1 MVTENMVVLPETFN
15 WLTTVE
21 TKGLNRSKTGYVL
34 NFSTRLPQ
42 SRYPTT
48 VYISPDQL
56 VYPQEDGQDA
66 VVRHAQVVPDKDNP
80 GKTLIE
86 ESYSNIVEE
95 GDTVYVQIHRGNLK
109 KNEDDTYKNPD
120 FCSSYFWDLESISPG
135 EGTPLVQATL
145 NTPRQQVNSPGSAN
159 GTGSSVD
166 VGQNPTFE
174 VRGDIKGHCEK
185 IIAQLAV
192 AKLLPGLEA
201 EDGGIDWGLFRQYRD
216 EYFHNVSNV
225 PVEPLPSEEAEEV
238 VEED

>member
-1 MVTENMVVLPETFN
+1 M
-15 WLTTVE
+15 
-21 TKGLNRSKTGYVL
+21 
-34 NFSTRLPQ
+34 
-42 SRYPTT
+42 
-48 VYISPDQL
+48 
-56 VYPQEDGQDA
+56 
-66 VVRHAQVVPDKDNP
+66 
-80 GKTLIE
+80 
-86 ESYSNIVEE
+86 
-95 GDTVYVQIHRGNLK
+95 
-109 KNEDDTYKNPD
+109 
-120 FCSSYFWDLESISPG
+120 
-135 EGTPLVQATL
+135 QATL
-145 NTPRQQVNSPGSAN
+145 NTPRQQVNSQRSAN